1 MPLIKPKR
9 FGKGATMMNTEM
21 LSINERLN
29 QSITQLKRLHTLE
42 NKKKNQEQQ
51 VKNDNKYQ
59 ELVHQVTHLCYAV
72 HYAQE
77 TFSFQYQPQNTL
89 LEILTDLQTV
99 AIKGTVDE
107 DSISQG
113 SRKIKPIQE
122 QLKKEWAKCY
132 PLVVGSVTSTLRII
146 QKIDPTQVSKCL
158 LDIQSAAVWQN
169 DDSDLPHLKTLSNAL
184 YNSNAIIER
193 LGLDQ
198 EITTFLTKVSS
209 RTATLDDLSDGIL
222 VWIRRENLS
231 DKIMVSFK

>member
-21 LSINERLN
+21 LSIDERLN
-29 QSITQLKRLHTLE
+29 QSIIQLKRLHTLE

-222 VWIRRENLS
+222 AWIRRENLS

>member
-1 MPLIKPKR
+1 
-9 FGKGATMMNTEM
+9 MNTEM

-158 LDIQSAAVWQN
+158 LDIQSAAIWQN

-222 VWIRRENLS
+222 AWIRRENLS

>member
-1 MPLIKPKR
+1 
-9 FGKGATMMNTEM
+9 MNTEM

-132 PLVVGSVTSTLRII
+132 PSVVGSVTSTLRII

-222 VWIRRENLS
+222 AWIRRENLS

>member
-1 MPLIKPKR
+1 
-9 FGKGATMMNTEM
+9 MNTEM

-146 QKIDPTQVSKCL
+146 QKIDPTEVSKCL

-222 VWIRRENLS
+222 AWIRRENLS

>member
-222 VWIRRENLS
+222 AWIRRENLS

>member
-1 MPLIKPKR
+1 
-9 FGKGATMMNTEM
+9 MNTEM

-122 QLKKEWAKCY
+122 QLKKEWAECY

-222 VWIRRENLS
+222 AWIRRENLS

>member
-1 MPLIKPKR
+1 
-9 FGKGATMMNTEM
+9 MNTEM

-113 SRKIKPIQE
+113 SRKIRPIQE

-222 VWIRRENLS
+222 AWIRRENLS

>member
-1 MPLIKPKR
+1 
-9 FGKGATMMNTEM
+9 MNTEM

-77 TFSFQYQPQNTL
+77 AFSFQYQPQNTL

-222 VWIRRENLS
+222 AWIRRENLS

>member
-1 MPLIKPKR
+1 
-9 FGKGATMMNTEM
+9 MNTEM

-89 LEILTDLQTV
+89 LEILTDLQAV

-222 VWIRRENLS
+222 AWIRRENLS

>member
-1 MPLIKPKR
+1 
-9 FGKGATMMNTEM
+9 MMNTEM
-21 LSINERLN
+21 LSINERVN
-29 QSITQLKRLHTLE
+29 QSITQLKRLHALE

-51 VKNDNKYQ
+51 LKNDNKYQ

-222 VWIRRENLS
+222 AWIRRENLS

>member
-89 LEILTDLQTV
+89 LEILTDLQAV

-222 VWIRRENLS
+222 AWIRRENLS

>member
-1 MPLIKPKR
+1 
-9 FGKGATMMNTEM
+9 MNTEM

-99 AIKGTVDE
+99 AIKGSVDE

-222 VWIRRENLS
+222 AWIRRENLS

>member
-1 MPLIKPKR
+1 
-9 FGKGATMMNTEM
+9 MNTEM

-169 DDSDLPHLKTLSNAL
+169 DDTDLPHLKTLSNAL
-184 YNSNAIIER
+184 YN
-193 LGLDQ
+193 
-198 EITTFLTKVSS
+198 
-209 RTATLDDLSDGIL
+209 
-222 VWIRRENLS
+222 
-231 DKIMVSFK
+231 

>member
-158 LDIQSAAVWQN
+158 LDIQSAAIWQN

-222 VWIRRENLS
+222 AWIRRENLS

>member
-99 AIKGTVDE
+99 AIKGNVDE

-146 QKIDPTQVSKCL
+146 QKIDPTQVSKCF

-193 LGLDQ
+193 
-198 EITTFLTKVSS
+198 
-209 RTATLDDLSDGIL
+209 
-222 VWIRRENLS
+222 
-231 DKIMVSFK
+231 

>member
-1 MPLIKPKR
+1 
-9 FGKGATMMNTEM
+9 MNTEM

-113 SRKIKPIQE
+113 KLSRYK
-122 QLKKEWAKCY
+122 
-132 PLVVGSVTSTLRII
+132 
-146 QKIDPTQVSKCL
+146 
-158 LDIQSAAVWQN
+158 
-169 DDSDLPHLKTLSNAL
+169 
-184 YNSNAIIER
+184 NS
-193 LGLDQ
+193 
-198 EITTFLTKVSS
+198 
-209 RTATLDDLSDGIL
+209 
-222 VWIRRENLS
+222 
-231 DKIMVSFK
+231 

>member
-1 MPLIKPKR
+1 
-9 FGKGATMMNTEM
+9 MNTEM

-158 LDIQSAAVWQN
+158 LDIQSAAVLQN

-222 VWIRRENLS
+222 AWIRRENLS

>member
-1 MPLIKPKR
+1 
-9 FGKGATMMNTEM
+9 MNTEM

-222 VWIRRENLS
+222 AWIRRENLS

>member
-146 QKIDPTQVSKCL
+146 QKIDPTQVS
-158 LDIQSAAVWQN
+158 
-169 DDSDLPHLKTLSNAL
+169 
-184 YNSNAIIER
+184 
-193 LGLDQ
+193 
-198 EITTFLTKVSS
+198 
-209 RTATLDDLSDGIL
+209 
-222 VWIRRENLS
+222 
-231 DKIMVSFK
+231 

>member
-1 MPLIKPKR
+1 
-9 FGKGATMMNTEM
+9 MMNTEM

-222 VWIRRENLS
+222 AWIRRENLS